1 VLAKINNLRSSP
13 LFNAAVAKKHESS
26 AKKEGEG
33 ASRAE
38 REGAMPRE
46 RERGRVRQVQR
57 HPQQRN
63 REERVSNE
71 GMWLRNK
78 QMRE

>member
-38 REGAMPRE
+38 REGAMP
-46 RERGRVRQVQR
+46 
-57 HPQQRN
+57 
-63 REERVSNE
+63 
-71 GMWLRNK
+71 
-78 QMRE
+78 